1 MAEPDELF
9 TLKNQFWVGNYRN
22 AISEASM
29 LGHLNGAMKIER
41 DVYVY
46 RAYLGL
52 YEYDHVLKSISDN
65 PDTPIALSSVKLF
78 AMYCTGGDKEI
89 ILLTLKEWLTEG
101 NSSENPHLLLI
112 AGIIYMQEG
121 KLSDALSALHKGNSL
136 EHMLTI
142 VQLYARVNRLDLALK
157 QLQDMKRIEE
167 DSTCTQLAQAWFW
180 VLKGGENADEAAQL
194 FQELTDRF
202 GKTCLLLNGG
212 AVAFMAL
219 RNYVEAERL
228 LLEAYSKESQNQDT
242 LTNLIVISTHL
253 KRSNAQYIGELQ
265 KVAPMNAWLIN
276 LSRLEQ
282 EYLTAAASFA

>member
-29 LGHLNGAMKIER
+29 LTHLDGAMKIER

-52 YEYDHVLKSISDN
+52 SEYDHVLESISDN
-65 PDTPIALSSVKLF
+65 PNTPIALSAVKLL

-89 ILLTLKEWLTEG
+89 VILTLKEWLSEG
-101 NSSENPHLLLI
+101 NSSENPYLLLI

-121 KLSDALSALHKGNSL
+121 KLSDALSALHRGNSL
-136 EHMLTI
+136 EHMLC
-142 VQLYARVNRLDLALK
+142 VFQLYARVNRLDLALK
-157 QLQDMKRIEE
+157 TVQDMKQIEE
-167 DSTCTQLAQAWFW
+167 DSTCTQLAQAWYW
-180 VLKGGENADEAAQL
+180 VLKGGESADEAALL

-228 LLEAYSKESQNQDT
+228 LLEAYSKESHNQDT
-242 LTNLIVISTHL
+242 LTNLIVVSTHL
-253 KRSNAQYIGELQ
+253 KKSHTQYIGELQ
-265 KVAPMNAWLIN
+265 KVAPINAWLSN
-276 LSRLEQ
+276 LSRMEQ
-282 EYLTAAASFA
+282 EYLTAASSFA